1 MLSKIQTGV
10 QICNFTHQPSVSVT
24 FHRHQHDRGTG
35 TKFLS
40 HETQIRHFLFS
51 FSHLFLII
59 SSHLQSPNKGCLLR
73 HPLPL
78 PATPLPQSCRDLHHL
93 HPVRSPSQPPPP
105 SIELSIV
112 ACRGHLRRQICL
124 VFGGKDWI
132 FMAPLSGSTSAQ
144 PLTGTS
150 VATFFWLVI
159 WGF

>member
-1 MLSKIQTGV
+1 MSRSLSTVINTTVEPAPNSYPTK
-10 QICNFTHQPSVSVT
+10 PKSVISY
-24 FHRHQHDRGTG
+24 FH
-35 TKFLS
+35 
-40 HETQIRHFLFS
+40 

-59 SSHLQSPNKGCLLR
+59 SSYLQSPDKGCLLR